1 MKRLHREGG
10 RVVLVPENPT
20 MEPFE
25 MVGGRVLGRVVA
37 VQSWRWLKRLG
48 LAGILLVVLLV
59 PQLFST
65 FFASTIGVQSLV
77 LGIAAAS
84 IIFLNAI
91 VGMVSLAQTALY
103 GIAAY
108 TVAKLAVEQGV
119 DPWMAALVAVL
130 ITVVVALMF
139 GAVASR
145 SEGIYFLMITLASA
159 VIAYYFFSQVTTFGS
174 HEGINGVV
182 PPALLGKPFV
192 DPTGMYYAALICSV
206 LIYLLIWYLRR
217 TPFGYALQG
226 VRDEPVRMRALG
238 FNVPLLR
245 TAAFGFG
252 AFMAAI
258 AGVLLVWYNSN
269 ISPGA
274 IDLTRTL
281 TDRPFGVNFHM
292 FQPGAPEMVDMLIA
306 RRVPAVSFG
315 RGPDRKLIARLQRA
329 GIRCVPTLPPSQS
342 MPNRPS
348 RGRLRAAAA
357 QTTRASCRTTT
368 SFAARAAAAAA
379 AA

>member
-1 MKRLHREGG
+1 MKRRRFPPPLGVG
-10 RVVLVPENPT
+10 RV
-20 MEPFE
+20 
-25 MVGGRVLGRVVA
+25 GA

-258 AGVLLVWYNSN
+258 AGVLL
-269 ISPGA
+269 
-274 IDLTRTL
+274 
-281 TDRPFGVNFHM
+281 
-292 FQPGAPEMVDMLIA
+292 
-306 RRVPAVSFG
+306 
-315 RGPDRKLIARLQRA
+315 
-329 GIRCVPTLPPSQS
+329 
-342 MPNRPS
+342 
-348 RGRLRAAAA
+348 
-357 QTTRASCRTTT
+357 
-368 SFAARAAAAAA
+368 
-379 AA
+379 

>member
-1 MKRLHREGG
+1 MKLTGLSSWLLVKRLTIGG
-10 RVVLVPENPT
+10 VFL
-20 MEPFE
+20 
-25 MVGGRVLGRVVA
+25 
-37 VQSWRWLKRLG
+37 
-48 LAGILLVVLLV
+48 IVLLV

-65 FFASTIGVQSLV
+65 FFASSIGVQSLV

-84 IIFLNAI
+84 IIFLNAV

-108 TVAKLAVEQGV
+108 TAAKLAVEQGV
-119 DPWMAALVAVL
+119 DPWIAALLAVAV
-130 ITVVVALMF
+130 TVVVALLL

-159 VIAYYFFSQVTTFGS
+159 VIAYYFFSQVTAFGS
-174 HEGINGVV
+174 HEGINGVT
-182 PPALLGKPFV
+182 PPTLLGKPFV

-206 LIYLLIWYLRR
+206 LIYLLIWYVRR

-245 TAAFGFG
+245 IAAFAVG
-252 AFMAAI
+252 AFIAAI

-274 IDLTRTL
+274 IDVTRTIYL
-281 TDRPFGVNFHM
+281 LTIAVIGGLRRLEGAWIGALLFAVVRTYSPAYTDRFETLIGLVFLAVVLAS
-292 FQPGAPEMVDMLIA
+292 PGGI
-306 RRVPAVSFG
+306 
-315 RGPDRKLIARLQRA
+315 A
-329 GIRCVPTLPPSQS
+329 GIASSLDQWVKRRLGGA
-342 MPNRPS
+342 
-348 RGRLRAAAA
+348 GR
-357 QTTRASCRTTT
+357 
-368 SFAARAAAAAA
+368 
-379 AA
+379 